1 MIILFYQGLK
11 KKKMKQSISL
21 WMVEEM
27 PYFFLGKYL
36 YKVDIVWCDVIL
48 VCVYVVCVYTHTYR
62 WYVYKHTHFVCD
74 LK

>member
-1 MIILFYQGLK
+1 
-11 KKKMKQSISL
+11 
-21 WMVEEM
+21 MVEEM

-62 WYVYKHTHFVCD
+62 
-74 LK
+74 